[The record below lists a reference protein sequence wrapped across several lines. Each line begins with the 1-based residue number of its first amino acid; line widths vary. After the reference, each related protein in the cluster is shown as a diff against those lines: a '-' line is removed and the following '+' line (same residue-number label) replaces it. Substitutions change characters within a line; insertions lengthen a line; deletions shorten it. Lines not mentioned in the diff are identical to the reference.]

1 MSEEQV
7 KIESNAQPEEP
18 KKTEVKPEKKKGGFS
33 FAKLGCFTFIVL
45 LLIGAVFCYFRYY
58 YVIADGVK
66 AGNLNYI
73 TRKGYVF
80 KTFEGRLIQEG
91 IKSGNTT
98 GTIQNNE
105 FIFSVSDD
113 RLFKIMETMT
123 NQQLQLHYN
132 EYLNSLPW
140 RGYSEFVVDSIISV
154 NNIPFKEYMEKYH
167 LNGAMPPQ
175 VNNSNNAIGTV
186 NRNNNE
192 QQTVTMDEAVRQLQ
206 QAQEQLNKAQ
216 QQLERLQQ
224 QNANNGANNNAGN
237 NSQRRYQSPENNNN
251 QNFNNNRTD
260 DGNVFNQ

>member
-1 MSEEQV
+1 MSEEQEKV
-7 KIESNAQPEEP
+7 VESTQPEEVRQIEN
-18 KKTEVKPEKKKGGFS
+18 KDNKEKKKGGHFLM
-33 FAKLGCFTFIVL
+33 KLGCFTFFIL
-45 LLIGAVFCYFRYY
+45 LLIGAIFCYFRYY
-58 YVIADGVK
+58 YVVADGVK

-98 GTIQNNE
+98 GTLQNNE

-132 EYLNSLPW
+132 EYLHSLPW

-154 NNIPFKEYMEKYH
+154 NNVPFNEYMAKYH

-175 VNNSNNAIGTV
+175 VNTNNAIGTV
-186 NRNNNE
+186 GKNAE
-192 QQTVTMDEAVRQLQ
+192 PQQQEVTMEDAVRELQ
-206 QAQEQLNKAQ
+206 QAKERLEKAQ
-216 QQLERLQQ
+216 QQLERVQRQ
-224 QNANNGANNNAGN
+224 QNGGAGTNGN
-237 NSQRRYQSPENNNN
+237 NQRRYQRPDDSNNGNN
-251 QNFNNNRTD
+251 QPD
-260 DGNVFNQ
+260 DDNVF